1 MKTIIKSVGIDEN
14 IQINFRKGVMTMKH
28 DIKLQDLERELGL
41 NFSNKELFKIA
52 ITHSSYAN
60 QKKKV
65 EFNERLEFLGDSV
78 LQLIISEYLYT
89 HFAEK
94 PEGYLTK
101 MRSLI
106 VCENSL
112 HDMANSWNLGVY
124 MNMSK
129 GEELTGGRNRIS
141 ILADCVEAIIA
152 AIYLDKG
159 IEYSKAFILNNFKAT
174 IEKATRNEIILDYKT
189 KLQEILQ
196 QNGEVDICYELV
208 KFEGPPHKRKFF
220 VDLLINNCVKGSGQ
234 GYSKKEA
241 EQNAA
246 KEVMESGEAMHE

>member
-1 MKTIIKSVGIDEN
+1 MKC
-14 IQINFRKGVMTMKH
+14 
-28 DIKLQDLERELGL
+28 DIKLQDLEKKLGL
-41 NFSNKELFKIA
+41 NFDNKELLKTA

-89 HFAEK
+89 HFTEK

-101 MRSLI
+101 IRSLI

-112 HDMANSWNLGVY
+112 YDIANGWELGKY

-129 GEELTGGRNRIS
+129 GEEITGGRNRVS

-159 IEYSKAFILNNFKAT
+159 IEYSKLFILNNFEGTIKKA
-174 IEKATRNEIILDYKT
+174 ISNEIILDYKT

-196 QNGEVDICYELV
+196 QNGEVDIRYELI
-208 KFEGPPHKRKFF
+208 KFEGPPHRRKFF
-220 VDLLINNCVKGSGQ
+220 VDLFINGALKGSGQ

-246 KEVMESGEAMHE
+246 KEVMAGQEAVHE

>member
-1 MKTIIKSVGIDEN
+1 MKYD
-14 IQINFRKGVMTMKH
+14 M
-28 DIKLQDLERELGL
+28 KLQNLECELQL
-41 NFSNKELFKIA
+41 NFKNKELLRTA

-89 HFAEK
+89 RFNEK

-101 MRSLI
+101 IRSLI

-112 HDMANSWNLGVY
+112 CDIASGWKLGMY

-129 GEELTGGRNRIS
+129 GEEITGGRNRVS

-159 IEYSKAFILNNFKAT
+159 IEESKLFILNNFKAT
-174 IEKATRNEIILDYKT
+174 IEKAISNEIVLDYKT

-208 KFEGPPHKRKFF
+208 KFEGPPHRRTFF
-220 VDLLINNCVKGSGQ
+220 VNLLINHCIKGSGQ

-246 KEVMESGEAMHE
+246 KEVMINQEGVHD

>member
-1 MKTIIKSVGIDEN
+1 M
-14 IQINFRKGVMTMKH
+14 MC
-28 DIKLQDLERELGL
+28 DIKLQNLEKVLGL
-41 NFSNKELFKIA
+41 NFSDKELLKTA

-65 EFNERLEFLGDSV
+65 GFNERLEFLGDSV

-89 HFAEK
+89 NFAEEY
-94 PEGYLTK
+94 EGYLTK
-101 MRSLI
+101 IRSLI

-112 HDMANSWNLGVY
+112 CEIAIGWKLGMY

-129 GEELTGGRNRIS
+129 GEEITGGRNRVS
-141 ILADCVEAIIA
+141 ILADCVEAVIA

-159 IEYSKAFILNNFKAT
+159 IEYSKLFILDNFKVT
-174 IEKATRNEIILDYKT
+174 IEKATSNEIVLDYKT
-189 KLQEILQ
+189 KFQEILQ
-196 QNGEVDICYELV
+196 QNGEVHICYELV
-208 KFEGPPHKRKFF
+208 KFDGPPHKRKFF
-220 VDLLINNCVKGSGQ
+220 VNVLLDGVIKGSGQ

-246 KEVMESGEAMHE
+246 KGAIAKQEDVNE

>member
-1 MKTIIKSVGIDEN
+1 MKYDV
-14 IQINFRKGVMTMKH
+14 
-28 DIKLQDLERELGL
+28 KLQDLEKKLGL
-41 NFSNKELFKIA
+41 NFSDKELLKTA

-60 QKKKV
+60 QKKMV
-65 EFNERLEFLGDSV
+65 GFNERLEFLGDSV
-78 LQLIISEYLYT
+78 LQLVISEYIYSYLSD
-89 HFAEK
+89 K
-94 PEGYLTK
+94 PEGYLSK
-101 MRSLI
+101 IRSLI

-112 HDMANSWNLGVY
+112 CKIASGWELGNY

-129 GEELTGGRNRIS
+129 GEEITGGRNRVS

-159 IEYSKAFILNNFKAT
+159 IEHSKVFILANFKET
-174 IEKATRNEIILDYKT
+174 IEETITSGVVLDYKT

-196 QNGEVDICYELV
+196 KNGDVEISYELV

-220 VDLLINNCVKGSGQ
+220 VDLLINGCIKGSGQ

-246 KEVMESGEAMHE
+246 KEVISNQEGVHE

>member
-1 MKTIIKSVGIDEN
+1 MKC
-14 IQINFRKGVMTMKH
+14 
-28 DIKLQDLERELGL
+28 DIKLLDLEKELGL
-41 NFSNKELFKIA
+41 NFKDKNLLKTA
-52 ITHSSYAN
+52 VTHSSYAN

-78 LQLIISEYLYT
+78 LQLVISEYLYT
-89 HFAEK
+89 RFNEK

-101 MRSLI
+101 IRSLI

-112 HDMANSWNLGVY
+112 CDIASTWNLGMY

-129 GEELTGGRNRIS
+129 GEEITGGRNRVS
-141 ILADCVEAIIA
+141 ILADCVEAVIA

-159 IEYSKAFILNNFKAT
+159 IEEAKVFILNNFKTT
-174 IEKATRNEIILDYKT
+174 IEKAISNEMIFDYKT
-189 KLQEILQ
+189 RLQEVLQ

-208 KFEGPPHKRKFF
+208 KFEGPPHRRKFF
-220 VDLLINNCVKGSGQ
+220 VDLLINDCIKGSGE

-246 KEVMESGEAMHE
+246 KEVIVNQGEVHE

>member
-1 MKTIIKSVGIDEN
+1 MKYD
-14 IQINFRKGVMTMKH
+14 MKLH
-28 DIKLQDLERELGL
+28 DLECELQL
-41 NFSNKELFKIA
+41 NFKNKKLLRNA

-89 HFAEK
+89 RFNEK

-101 MRSLI
+101 IRSLI

-112 HDMANSWNLGVY
+112 CDIASGWKLGIY

-129 GEELTGGRNRIS
+129 GEEITGGRNRVS

-159 IEYSKAFILNNFKAT
+159 IEEAKLFILNNFKAT
-174 IEKATRNEIILDYKT
+174 IEKAISNEIVLDYKT

-196 QNGEVDICYELV
+196 QNGEVDIRYELLR
-208 KFEGPPHKRKFF
+208 FEGPPHKRTFF
-220 VDLLINNCVKGSGQ
+220 VNLLINNCIKGSGH

-246 KEVMESGEAMHE
+246 KEVMAKQEGLHD